1 MFSAL
6 FNNYRAKAFVRNRQ
20 IHTYTLS
27 HTHTTH
33 PRQIQ
38 PTNKI
43 HKEGETWLGNSILGW
58 LLV

>member
-27 HTHTTH
+27 HKHTTH
-33 PRQIQ
+33 PRQTQ

-43 HKEGETWLGNSILGW
+43 HKEGETWLGNSILG
-58 LLV
+58 